1 MRMFT
6 AHRSVQQ
13 VAALPFVVTARTVEL
28 LLVTSRRRRRWIVPK
43 GWPGKGMSLAQA
55 AEREAWEEAGVRG
68 RLAPT
73 PIGHYGYAKRMRAG
87 YEVPAAVLVYP
98 LLVGVQ
104 FLDWPEKHK
113 RSTAWHPVSK
123 AAGILDDPD
132 LARLLRRL
140 AGRDGEKLRFLAAKL
155 NESDLVIPS

>member
-6 AHRSVQQ
+6 APRSVQQ
-13 VAALPFVVTARTVEL
+13 VAALPFVVTARSVEL

-43 GWPGKGMSLAQA
+43 GWPEKGMTLAEA

-68 RLAPT
+68 RLAT
-73 PIGHYGYAKRMRAG
+73 APIGRYGYAKRMRAG

-98 LLVGVQ
+98 LLVGAQ
-104 FLDWPEKHK
+104 FLDWPERRK
-113 RSTAWHPVSK
+113 RSTAWHPLSK
-123 AAGILDDPD
+123 APSILDDPD

-140 AGRDGEKLRFLAAKL
+140 ASRDGEKLRFLAGKL
-155 NESDLVIPS
+155 NESDLVMAE